1 MKASQMTGS
10 RGTLLTTDGR
20 LRVTSPAP
28 REAWAEALASD
39 PHGLPTQSAAWLESR
54 CALGGYEDASRLYQT
69 AAGRL
74 LILPM
79 VRRRTL
85 GGGRLAVQ
93 SSYGEGW
100 GIGGLLAPGGVTR
113 EDVAAVVANLA
124 ARPGLRTLIRPNPL
138 LASEWEVARIPGAR
152 VVPRLA
158 HVLDLGGGFDKV
170 WAKRFSSSARAN
182 VRKAERAGIIL
193 ERGSSPDQIAAFYE
207 LFDQSLQRWAAGQH
221 EPLWLA
227 RLRGHRRDPLA
238 KFQVLARSLGDA
250 FCIWLACLD
259 NRPVAAAVVLR
270 TAANAHYTRGVM
282 DAELA
287 GPTRAN
293 YLLHHHA
300 IREACETGCR
310 YYHFGE
316 TGRSSSLAFFKTR
329 FGADAHPYSE
339 YRLERLPLTPVDRG
353 LRGIAKR
360 LVGFSDPA

>member
-1 MKASQMTGS
+1 MT
-10 RGTLLTTDGR
+10 RFRRTLLPADGR
-20 LRVTSPAP
+20 SRITTPAP

-39 PHGLPTQSAAWLESR
+39 PHALPTQSAAWLESI
-54 CALGGYEDASRLYQT
+54 CSLGGYEDASRLYET
-69 AAGRL
+69 AAGRV

-79 VRRRTL
+79 VRRRNP
-85 GGGRLAVQ
+85 GGNRLAVQ

-100 GIGGLLAPGGVTR
+100 GVGGLLAPGGVKR
-113 EDVAAVVANLA
+113 EDVAYVVGDLA

-152 VVPRLA
+152 VLPRLA
-158 HVLDLGGGFDKV
+158 HVLDLGGGFGDV
-170 WAKRFSSSARAN
+170 WATRFSSGARTN
-182 VRKAERAGIIL
+182 IRKAERAGIIL
-193 ERGSSPDQIAAFYE
+193 ERGSSPEQIAAFYE
-207 LFDQSLQRWAAGQH
+207 LFDRSLQRWAAGQH

-227 RLRGHRRDPLA
+227 RWRGHRRDPLA
-238 KFQVLARSLGDA
+238 KFELLARSLGDA
-250 FCIWLACLD
+250 FCIWLARLD
-259 NRPVAAAVVLR
+259 NRLVAAAVVLR
-270 TAANAHYTRGVM
+270 AAANAHYTRGVM

-329 FGADAHPYSE
+329 FGADAYPYSE
-339 YRLERLPLTPVDRG
+339 YRLERIPLTPVDRR
-353 LRGIAKR
+353 LREIVKR
-360 LVGFSDPA
+360 LVGFSEPA